1 MINRKPWMAI
11 VLALTATLGS
21 GCKSPLRL
29 DKAMPS
35 LSAKKTD
42 GNETSPPLVKPV
54 HVSDEDAPELLPP
67 ATDKNEAS
75 TPAIDTTELSKEDPS
90 VGDGNPPAFTPVP
103 FDTSLPPSLWD
114 RHPPGEKAIALPAL
128 QLSQVTESI
137 YTSFPALQAA
147 SLEMEVATGKQ
158 VAAWGEFD
166 LKVKADS
173 ISQPLGYYKNYRN
186 SLKLEQGLWA
196 GGAAYGQYRVGN
208 GNFPTWYGERETNEG
223 GEFKIGI
230 AQPLLKD
237 RNIDQRRAEILQASL
252 RQQQVEPA
260 VRGQLLAFVNAGADA
275 YWSWVAAG
283 QAYETN
289 RDLLRIT
296 IERNKIYEARVK
308 LEDLPEIELIQ
319 NERLIASR
327 EAKLIESQRKLQQ
340 SAIKLSLFLRDD
352 KGDPLLPPPGQLP
365 KGFPPPIKPNLERL
379 ESDIAAAYV
388 ARPELQELNLM
399 RSQAEIDLASGQNLT
414 LPSLN
419 AALEASKDVGQPTS
433 SKGDKTPFEM
443 EAGLYFEVP
452 VQRRK
457 GQGKIQEAQG
467 KIGQLTAKRRLVEN
481 KIMLEVQDAMS
492 ALTASYDRWLRAQE
506 GVKLAKQLEAAERAR
521 FARQDNDL
529 LRVALQETAALEAKL
544 LEIEAIADY
553 FKAAAAYRAALATD
567 PFEADTDFSKVGPT
581 PEALPAV
588 EPEFIPPMPQA
599 AAE

>member
-11 VLALTATLGS
+11 ALALSASLGS
-21 GCKSPLRL
+21 GCKAPLRL
-29 DKAMPS
+29 DKAIPS

-42 GNETSPPLVKPV
+42 GNEAPSPLVKPV
-54 HVSDEDAPELLPP
+54 VVSDEDAPELLPP
-67 ATDKNEAS
+67 AADKNKTS
-75 TPAIDTTELSKEDPS
+75 PPAIDTTELSKEDPS

-114 RHPPGEKAIALPAL
+114 RHPPGEKVVALPPL
-128 QLSQVTESI
+128 QLNQVTESI

-237 RNIDQRRAEILQASL
+237 RNIDQRRADILQASL

-365 KGFPPPIKPNLERL
+365 RGFPPPVKPNLERL

-399 RSQAEIDLASGQNLT
+399 RSQAEVDLASGQNLT

-567 PFEADTDFSKVGPT
+567 PFEADTDFSKVGPA
-581 PEALPAV
+581 PEVLPAV

>member
-1 MINRKPWMAI
+1 MIYRKPWMAI
-11 VLALTATLGS
+11 VLALCAMQGM
-21 GCKSPLRL
+21 GCKAPLRL
-29 DKAMPS
+29 DKAIPS

-42 GNETSPPLVKPV
+42 RNDAPSPLVKPV
-54 HVSDEDAPELLPP
+54 HVSDEDTPELLPP
-67 ATDKNEAS
+67 AADKSNAKQ
-75 TPAIDTTELSKEDPS
+75 PIIDTTELSKEDPS

-114 RHPPGEKAIALPAL
+114 RHPPGEKPIALPPL

-147 SLEMEVATGKQ
+147 SLEMEVAAGKH

-208 GNFPTWYGERETNEG
+208 GSFPTWYGERETNEG

-237 RNIDQRRAEILQASL
+237 RNIDQRRADILQASL

-308 LEDLPEIELIQ
+308 LEDLPEIELVQ

-340 SAIKLSLFLRDD
+340 SAIKLSLFLRDE
-352 KGDPLLPPPGQLP
+352 KGDPFLPPPGQLP
-365 KGFPPPIKPNLERL
+365 KGFPPPVKPNLDRL

-388 ARPELQELNLM
+388 ARPELQELALM
-399 RSQAEIDLASGQNLT
+399 RSQAEIDLATGQNLT

-506 GVKLAKQLEAAERAR
+506 GVMFAKQLEAAERAR

-567 PFEADTDFSKVGPT
+567 PFEADTDFSKVAPA
-581 PEALPAV
+581 PEVLPVV
-588 EPEFIPPMPQA
+588 EPAESVPPTPQA
-599 AAE
+599 AE